1 MPELVIDA
9 RSADLGG
16 GFAVKRILPFR
27 QRRMV
32 GPFIFLDH
40 AGPLSLPQDRLRQA
54 DVRPHPHIGL
64 STVSYL
70 FTGAITHRDSLGV
83 EQVIHPAR
91 STG

>member
-40 AGPLSLPQDRLRQA
+40 AGPLSLPPERLRNA

-64 STVSYL
+64 QTVTWL
-70 FTGAITHRDSLGV
+70 FSGEALHKDSLDRTAG
-83 EQVIHPAR
+83 EILD
-91 STG
+91 